1 MSFYE
6 AIYEVCE
13 VLFVVIF
20 NYIVALVRVFVPP
33 AKKSIHGKVVLV
45 TGAGRGIGREI
56 AMELTKHGAVLA
68 LWDVN
73 TEGNEETARM
83 VTEAGCKA
91 LADTVDVTSS
101 TSIAEGASKIRKA
114 LGEVDILINNAGV
127 VNCAELLD
135 LTEKAIRRVYEVNI
149 LAQYWTIREFL
160 PSMIER
166 KSGHI
171 VNVSSLSSAQGQR
184 MFTDYGASKA
194 AVCNFTEG
202 LRRELEYRNRG
213 FVKVTLVVPRFTDT
227 GMLRTGEF
235 PKSQTL
241 MPQQV
246 SEAIVDGLLRNY
258 TSVYIPP
265 STTMLLRISALLPS
279 TTVDYLVAKN
289 TPPMTAQFKK
299 ED

>member
-1 MSFYE
+1 MSFYKT
-6 AIYEVCE
+6 IYEVCE

-73 TEGNEETARM
+73 TEGNEETARL

-127 VNCAELLD
+127 INCAELLD

-149 LAQYWTIREFL
+149 LSQYWTVREFL
-160 PSMIER
+160 PSMIDR
-166 KSGHI
+166 KTGHI
-171 VNVSSLSSAQGQR
+171 VSMASMSCVLGSR
-184 MFTDYGASKA
+184 MFSDYGATKA
-194 AVCNFTEG
+194 ASRNFMEA
-202 LRRELEYRNRG
+202 LRRELSCGGRD
-213 FVKVTLVVPRFTDT
+213 FVKATTIIPHYTDT
-227 GMLRTGEF
+227 GFLRTADF
-235 PKSQTL
+235 PKSQT
-241 MPQQV
+241 MTPQKV
-246 SEAIVDGLLRNY
+246 AEATVNGMLRNY
-258 TSVYIPP
+258 TTVFVPP
-265 STTMLLRISALLPS
+265 SGALLGWIVPLAPVA
-279 TTVDYLVAKN
+279 TVDYILEKLS
-289 TPPMTAQFKK
+289 PPMASQFDKK
-299 ED
+299 D